1 MLKRHPYILA
11 TLIATLL
18 AIVVWLCLPKE
29 YTAITKLSD
38 EYKETELAIG
48 FSNIKAHFK
57 ELTGGANTGINEMAL
72 YCKILKTE
80 DFVRSLSHKHVP
92 GMNMTYGQYICDEDT
107 IETIKGR
114 INYNFSSKQE
124 TLTISFTDRN
134 PVVASQMLDS
144 VTVLLQ
150 QIITQHRHTVVDS
163 ARQNARREMIVTKA
177 KYLQAIANYGQ
188 FVDSHVNIN
197 TSTLKQQEKALE
209 NESKTAYA
217 IYQKAVEEYARQEAL
232 LQRSYLSFAVIQSN
246 SVPHKSNKRLIG
258 YLLSFITLALLF
270 THGFIRYK
278 NKKQHHGLS
287 LKQLSNYFSPWV
299 LSIAIW
305 ILILG
310 LYYTLDTDLYP
321 ITEQF
326 YYCFFLWM
334 PIFCFCSLAAYY
346 LSSDAP
352 IISIPANGIDFNKS
366 IFYFFF
372 TISLIITPLYLYR
385 IYQIVTLFDTTDL
398 LNNVR
403 TLAIYGEG
411 QGILN
416 YSAIINEAL
425 FIVALWA
432 YPKIPL
438 WQVIVLG
445 FACVMNSL
453 AIMEKGLIFFVFVS
467 SMFVLFERK
476 VIRVRSIVTFSILI
490 IFLFYI
496 FNLGR
501 AEEDSDYQK
510 EETLLDFFTMYALSP
525 PVAFCQLLPEVI
537 PQFGTNTFETVYLF
551 LERFGADVV
560 VKDKLQEFV
569 FVPVNTNVYTI
580 FQPFFID
587 FGYRGVAFF
596 AVVYGCICGFLYR
609 LFRKGN
615 GIGTCL
621 YTYFVYVLL
630 LQFYQENVFLSMV
643 SMVQLIFFF
652 FLLTQQNIRLLFHPG
667 QSS

>member
-1 MLKRHPYILA
+1 MKRHPYILA
-11 TLIATLL
+11 TAIATLL
-18 AIVVWLCLPKE
+18 ALLVWLCVPKE

-48 FSNIKAHFK
+48 FSNIKAYLK
-57 ELTGGANTGINEMAL
+57 NAMGGANSGINDMGL

-80 DFVRSLSHKHVP
+80 DFARNLSHQQVP
-92 GMNMTYGQYICDEDT
+92 GKDMTYGQYICDEDT
-107 IETIKGR
+107 IETIKEH
-114 INYNFSSKQE
+114 INYNYSSRQE
-124 TLTISFTDRN
+124 TLTISFTDRD
-134 PVVASQMLDS
+134 PVVAVQMLDS
-144 VTVLLQ
+144 VTTLLQ
-150 QIITQHRHTVVDS
+150 QIITQHRHAVVDS
-163 ARQNARREMIVTKA
+163 ALQNARREMDVTKA
-177 KYLQAIANYGQ
+177 SYQQAIDNYGR
-188 FVDSHVNIN
+188 FIDSHVSIN
-197 TSTLKQQEKALE
+197 TNSLKQQEKALE

-217 IYQKAVEEYARQEAL
+217 IYQKAVEEYVRQEAL
-232 LQRSYLSFAVIQSN
+232 LQRSYLSFAVIQS
-246 SVPHKSNKRLIG
+246 STLPQKSNKRLIS
-258 YLLSFITLALLF
+258 YLLSFIILALLF
-270 THGFIRYK
+270 THGYIRYK
-278 NKKQHHGLS
+278 NKEYHHGLS
-287 LKQLSNYFSPWV
+287 LKQLSGYFSPWI
-299 LSIAIW
+299 LSIVIW
-305 ILILG
+305 FLILG

-326 YYCFFLWM
+326 YYCLFIWM
-334 PIFCFCSLAAYY
+334 PIFCICSLAAYY

-352 IISIPANGIDFNKS
+352 FTTTPANGIDFNKS

-372 TISLIITPLYLYR
+372 IISLIITPLYLYR

-411 QGILN
+411 QGFLN
-416 YSAIINEAL
+416 YSAVINQAL

-432 YPKIPL
+432 HPKVPL
-438 WQVIVLG
+438 WQVIILG
-445 FACVMNSL
+445 LACVMNSL

-467 SMFVLFERK
+467 SMFVLFEKK
-476 VIRVRSIVTFSILI
+476 VIRVRSIVIFSLLI
-490 IFLFYI
+490 IVLFYI

-551 LERFGADVV
+551 LKRFGADVV

-587 FGYRGVAFF
+587 FGYRGIAFF
-596 AVVYGCICGFLYR
+596 AVIYGSVCGFLYR
-609 LFRKGN
+609 LLRNGN
-615 GIGTCL
+615 GIGTCF
-621 YTYFVYVLL
+621 YTYVVYVLL

-643 SMVQLIFFF
+643 SILQLIFFIT
-652 FLLTQQNIRLLFHPG
+652 LLTQKNLRIFF
-667 QSS
+667 QSKQPS